1 MTVAWQRTAE
11 PVDVLVVCTGNLCR
25 SPIIETM
32 LRAQLPDLVV
42 RSAGTH
48 APRGGPPWHPWAI
61 EVLDEIGLE
70 AAGTAK
76 RLREADVKAATLI
89 LTAEGMHRGVVVRHD
104 PTAAERCYT
113 LLEAAR
119 LLRRAPVPPGF
130 GIPKLIEHLD
140 MSLKAWPME
149 HNDDL
154 ADPILGTLNDFR
166 WCREVVEDCLEVI
179 VPAIGELP
187 I

>member
-1 MTVAWQRTAE
+1 MAWQRNVE

-32 LRAQLPDLVV
+32 LRAKAPELSVIS
-42 RSAGTH
+42 RGTH
-48 APRGGPPWHPWAI
+48 APRGGPSWHPWAI
-61 EVLDEIGLE
+61 EVLDELGYK
-70 AAGTAK
+70 ATGTAQ
-76 RLREADVKAATLI
+76 RLRAADVKAASLI

-104 PTAAERCYT
+104 PTAAERTYT

-140 MSLKAWPME
+140 ISLKAYPME

-154 ADPILGTLNDFR
+154 ADPIFGTLNDFR

-179 VPAIGELP
+179 VPAISPLAL
-187 I
+187 